1 MMMMNSGGCIAAG
14 CIDAQSPVKLSP
26 AKLQQWAE
34 ADREF
39 LRAICMNKGSP
50 SCSSPM
56 AAPNNNINVGRQRYL
71 RSYKFS
77 KKETFAQRTKKL
89 WLKVKHDSKVDS
101 DHHHQ
106 EGSAAGRP
114 ACSGLIYI
122 FRFYFVCMAEVDVA

>member
-39 LRAICMNKGSP
+39 LRAICMNKGYLGSP

-56 AAPNNNINVGRQRYL
+56 ATPKNNIDVGRQRYL

-77 KKETFAQRTKKL
+77 
-89 WLKVKHDSKVDS
+89 
-101 DHHHQ
+101 
-106 EGSAAGRP
+106 
-114 ACSGLIYI
+114 
-122 FRFYFVCMAEVDVA
+122 